1 MNWGTKLIIAMGL
14 FMAFI
19 ITLSVKMILSN
30 DDALIEKNYYEKG
43 LKYDE
48 TYNARQNAI
57 TDSVVPEIS
66 VDDFGLNVNFNNPAK
81 CILAFK
87 RLSDA
92 KMDTTLECQTDE
104 DFSIQVPEGDL
115 ESGPWMLSIKYIID
129 KKTYLLEREI
139 LMP

>member
-1 MNWGTKLIIAMGL
+1 MNWGTKVIIAMGL

-19 ITLSVKMILSN
+19 ITLSVKMILSD
-30 DDALIEKNYYEKG
+30 DDALIEKDYYEKG

-48 TYNARQNAI
+48 TYNARQDAI
-57 TDSVVPEIS
+57 TDSVVPVVE
-66 VDDFGLNVNFNNPAK
+66 VNNFGLNVSFNSPAK
-81 CILAFK
+81 CVLTFK

-92 KMDTTLECQTDE
+92 KMDTTLERLTDE
-104 DFSIQVPEGDL
+104 DLSVQVPEGDL
-115 ESGPWMLSIKYIID
+115 ESGPWILSLKYIID